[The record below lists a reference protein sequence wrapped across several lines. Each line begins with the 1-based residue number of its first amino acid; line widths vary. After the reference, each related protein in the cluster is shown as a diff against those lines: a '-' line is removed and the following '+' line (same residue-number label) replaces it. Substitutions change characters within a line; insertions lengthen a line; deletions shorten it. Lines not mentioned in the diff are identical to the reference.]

1 MKTKTMDDNRAVL
14 EGDLERIAYFNE
26 RTHYTIARLKTAAL
40 ARPVTLVGF
49 MGGVQPG
56 ETIHVSGHWETHPKY
71 GQQLRVKT
79 YEVKLPATVQGIRQ
93 YLKSGIVKGLGP
105 QLVERLVNR
114 FGADTLSVI
123 EEDPGR
129 LTEVE
134 GIGKGKASLIVAAW
148 NEHHVLRAL
157 MRFLQEKRG
166 QDHLRSQDLPH
177 LWQQLPRCF
186 KGKPVSS
193 GGGHPRR
200 GVRDRRRRRQK
211 DRHGGGR
218 PGPAGR
224 LRVCTAWNAM
234 KTKGTYSHS
243 KAV

>member
-1 MKTKTMDDNRAVL
+1 MKTTTTDNNLAVL

-26 RTHYTIARLKTAAL
+26 RTHYTIARLKTAAS

-105 QLVERLVNR
+105 QLVERLVDR
-114 FGADTLSVI
+114 FGADTLSII

-134 GIGKGKASLIVAAW
+134 ESA
-148 NEHHVLRAL
+148 RARPPSSWPPGTNT
-157 MRFLQEKRG
+157 MFCARSCVFSRKTGSRPPTGPRFTT
-166 QDHLRSQDLPH
+166 PMATA
-177 LWQQLPRCF
+177 
-186 KGKPVSS
+186 VSMS
-193 GGGHPRR
+193 
-200 GVRDRRRRRQK
+200 
-211 DRHGGGR
+211 
-218 PGPAGR
+218 
-224 LRVCTAWNAM
+224 
-234 KTKGTYSHS
+234 
-243 KAV
+243 